1 MYTYNEW
8 GQLTFCFISFYYS
21 QTYSIVADKPSNDD
35 KAEEERE
42 IRFVLDVKG
51 STKTI
56 RRKYW
61 GRGIRLV
68 NTDATEGILAD
79 MERAQSPQLVPKK
92 KARQIP
98 HQHRRK
104 SQEPTRRRRSSQ
116 ESRRSTSQPPITHGR
131 LDQSRR
137 SLASRRS
144 MGSDQ
149 AVVEGSPMQTSPH
162 SAFSKPMVRR
172 KTTGDL
178 DLSFVSKTA
187 VILPTNIQDGV
198 NSSKDQSERSG
209 DATLGTNLKNLYQP
223 RPAKSPLRKSTNSLY
238 TVTAAP
244 QHTEVWAVVN
254 QRGIT
259 YEQVSTKTNDGNDHY
274 QQNSPG
280 RPVFRTSSSCSHL
293 PTMRKTIPF
302 TSIQSILKNNTKSG
316 PIRRRMSSS
325 SMNSRVGWDLTNE
338 SDQNSLVSKL
348 RGDNENDQRRR
359 GSNTSSSASL
369 GGVALP
375 NSSKKNSGRRRRSSL
390 SSSASVE
397 SLSSLLRELYSPEY
411 LAKVGKKQL
420 RKSA

>member
-1 MYTYNEW
+1 
-8 GQLTFCFISFYYS
+8 
-21 QTYSIVADKPSNDD
+21 
-35 KAEEERE
+35 
-42 IRFVLDVKG
+42 
-51 STKTI
+51 
-56 RRKYW
+56 
-61 GRGIRLV
+61 
-68 NTDATEGILAD
+68 
-79 MERAQSPQLVPKK
+79 MERFHSPQLVPKK

-104 SQEPTRRRRSSQ
+104 SQDPNRRRRSSQ
-116 ESRRSTSQPPITHGR
+116 ESRRSTSQPPTTTPRR

-137 SLASRRS
+137 SLVSRRS

-149 AVVEGSPMQTSPH
+149 AVVEGSPMKTIPH

-238 TVTAAP
+238 TVEAAP
-244 QHTEVWAVVN
+244 QHREAWAVIN

-274 QQNSPG
+274 PQNPPR
-280 RPVFRTSSSCSHL
+280 RPIFRTSSSCSHL
-293 PTMRKTIPF
+293 PTITRKTIPF

-325 SMNSRVGWDLTNE
+325 SMNSRVGWDTRNE
-338 SDQNSLVSKL
+338 SDQIEESLVSML

-375 NSSKKNSGRRRRSSL
+375 NSSKKKSGRRRRSSL

-397 SLSSLLRELYSPEY
+397 SFSSLLREMYSPEY
-411 LAKVGKKQL
+411 LAKL
-420 RKSA
+420 RKST